1 MYIKEAILLFL
12 LNQLKVTNNNY
23 GSQINLQEL

>member
-12 LNQLKVTNNNY
+12 LNKLKVTNNNY